1 MIHPRYEC
9 YIGSLMVRQI
19 SHMSDESHWSM
30 AMWMEATALNFSF
43 ILHSHV
49 VTDQF
54 RVGAFG
60 SAIEADRTRQI
71 VRNLRAKYRDYTS
84 AAKLEC

>member
-1 MIHPRYEC
+1 
-9 YIGSLMVRQI
+9 
-19 SHMSDESHWSM
+19 
-30 AMWMEATALNFSF
+30 MEATALNFSF
-43 ILHSHV
+43 ILHSHI

-84 AAKLEC
+84 SAKLEC